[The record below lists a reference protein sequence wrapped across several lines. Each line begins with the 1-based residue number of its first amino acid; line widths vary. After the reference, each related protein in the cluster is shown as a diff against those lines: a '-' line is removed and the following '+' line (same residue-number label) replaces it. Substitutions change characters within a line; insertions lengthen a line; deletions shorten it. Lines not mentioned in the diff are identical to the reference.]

1 MYQFVSPLIEHGV
14 LLKKEVKCKND
25 TQSNCPRYL
34 HRLEHMQWVQGLQVG
49 VVSSKYMDGFIK
61 TWDETYQKS
70 VQENQKRKKKPLF
83 LKHLNGWHQNVKH
96 NTHFKKILNV
106 YSYVTTSK
114 KTKHIKNRN

>member
-25 TQSNCPRYL
+25 TQSNWPRYL

-70 VQENQKRKKKPLF
+70 VQENQKRKKKAPLF
-83 LKHLNGWHQNVKH
+83 K
-96 NTHFKKILNV
+96 
-106 YSYVTTSK
+106 TS
-114 KTKHIKNRN
+114 